1 MAVRTLLETIGN
13 SRVGRSQMP
22 DLKSKTLSS
31 QSLGAAIPP
40 EIVYQILTYQFRDL
54 LRNDHPGT
62 AEKFNENLT
71 TFVKSNLTVNKTF
84 SHICQVLI
92 YRYCNL
98 TTAKRFHGLLQTLKG
113 NRCLCNKIE
122 VADFQELT
130 SIGLGRSSEMN
141 KMIKNLTNET
151 LLEFLM
157 LTKANLRE
165 FLACENIQDDLD
177 DNIIKYIL
185 SPGKVL
191 SVVDFCGC
199 SGTTFTE
206 SFIKALDK
214 YYPNKSIDQYRLEP
228 IQQNYQITCLGLNDC
243 IDLPSHVL
251 WKILKMLPE
260 LQKLDLSHT
269 SIDDST
275 LYHGIPHWKNLT
287 HLSLATCL
295 QVTPRAVLEFFSH
308 HPTITD
314 PDNTSTLEWLNV
326 SVIAHSSSWNEV
338 HTMFLLKKL
347 CQHGHNKTLQYLNIG
362 GLPLHVAPS
371 FNEDPI
377 SESTYYYQCRD
388 SLQFIKWNFP
398 KLKSLS
404 IKGNSIPISTLVEFL
419 TPIDQDHPNCAQKLK
434 FLNISGNSYVNKWT
448 IQDSLLYTCSP
459 SLVALEVS
467 FDSWQQ
473 IEKLNDRHE
482 IIAYRY
488 KNPNSVIKDIST
500 AEQVKWKCYIDSSY
514 GRRYWL
520 YKTDPFLNRD
530 DLDSKSNLTR
540 YDFEGHKIIE
550 IINQPDFLK
559 FAQSKIMLGCG
570 LVPQSGIRRKL
581 CYRDL
586 KPPVS
591 QFLNRKGAISL
602 GDTPLPII
610 TPTLPRGGWRIIH
623 NEDDNNSH
631 VEDSQNHVNA
641 IPRRNSLLSRP
652 TLRSNNGSS
661 SANPF
666 AINVSPASQIRDGLY
681 WDRSVHDLRELSLQ
695 EQRIQELADEQQE
708 LRTIANFEETDD
720 EYLHDPD
727 LQRRRSQLHLFESS
741 RSRSGNK
748 TRPSLTG
755 EHSSSASFLSF
766 SHFNHLHKRKNY
778 YFTHPDEFVYDPKD
792 PLTTQRYRL
801 HFEIVNEYQVFG
813 CIERGMYR
821 YYSLKA

>member
-1 MAVRTLLETIGN
+1 
-13 SRVGRSQMP
+13 MP
-22 DLKSKTLSS
+22 DLKSNISPT
-31 QSLGAAIPP
+31 QSLEGSIPP

-113 NRCLCNKIE
+113 NKTLCNKVE

-199 SGTTFTE
+199 SGTSFTE
-206 SFIKALDK
+206 SFIKGLGK
-214 YYPNKSIDQYRLEP
+214 YYPSKSIDQYQLEP

-362 GLPLHVAPS
+362 GLPLHIASS
-371 FNEDPI
+371 FNDDPI
-377 SESTYYYQCRD
+377 SESTYYHQCRD

-404 IKGNSIPISTLVEFL
+404 IKGNNVPISTLVEFL
-419 TPIDQDHPNCAQKLK
+419 TPNDQDHPDCVQKLK

-459 SLVALEVS
+459 TLVALEVS
-467 FDSWQQ
+467 FESWQQ

-488 KNPNSVIKDIST
+488 KNPNSIIKDIAT
-500 AEQVKWKCYIDSSY
+500 AEEVKWKCYIDSSY

-520 YKTDPFLNRD
+520 YRADPFLNRD
-530 DLDSKSNLTR
+530 DLESKSNLTR
-540 YDFEGHKIIE
+540 YDLEGHKIIE

-570 LVPQSGIRRKL
+570 LVPQSGVRRKL

-602 GDTPLPII
+602 GNTPLPII
-610 TPTLPRGGWRIIH
+610 SPTLPRGGWRIIH
-623 NEDDNNSH
+623 NENEHNNYIDTNQIH
-631 VEDSQNHVNA
+631 TTGITRENA
-641 IPRRNSLLSRP
+641 LLSRP
-652 TLRSNNGSS
+652 SLRGSYAS
-661 SANPF
+661 PQADPYAVNPSA
-666 AINVSPASQIRDGLY
+666 ASQIRDGLY

-708 LRTIANFEETDD
+708 LRTMANYEETDD

-727 LQRRRSQLHLFESS
+727 LQRRRSQLRLFESS

-748 TRPSLTG
+748 ARMSLTG
-755 EHSSSASFLSF
+755 EHSSSGSFLSF
-766 SHFNHLHKRKNY
+766 SHLNHLQKRKNY
-778 YFTHPDEFVYDPKD
+778 YYTHPDEFIYDLRD
-792 PLTTQRYRL
+792 PRTTQRYRL
-801 HFEIVNEYQVFG
+801 HFEVVNEYQVFG

>member
-1 MAVRTLLETIGN
+1 M
-13 SRVGRSQMP
+13 
-22 DLKSKTLSS
+22 
-31 QSLGAAIPP
+31 
-40 EIVYQILTYQFRDL
+40 
-54 LRNDHPGT
+54 
-62 AEKFNENLT
+62 
-71 TFVKSNLTVNKTF
+71 
-84 SHICQVLI
+84 
-92 YRYCNL
+92 
-98 TTAKRFHGLLQTLKG
+98 
-113 NRCLCNKIE
+113 
-122 VADFQELT
+122 
-130 SIGLGRSSEMN
+130 
-141 KMIKNLTNET
+141 
-151 LLEFLM
+151 
-157 LTKANLRE
+157 
-165 FLACENIQDDLD
+165 
-177 DNIIKYIL
+177 
-185 SPGKVL
+185 
-191 SVVDFCGC
+191 
-199 SGTTFTE
+199 
-206 SFIKALDK
+206 
-214 YYPNKSIDQYRLEP
+214 
-228 IQQNYQITCLGLNDC
+228 
-243 IDLPSHVL
+243 
-251 WKILKMLPE
+251 
-260 LQKLDLSHT
+260 
-269 SIDDST
+269 
-275 LYHGIPHWKNLT
+275 
-287 HLSLATCL
+287 
-295 QVTPRAVLEFFSH
+295 
-308 HPTITD
+308 
-314 PDNTSTLEWLNV
+314 
-326 SVIAHSSSWNEV
+326 
-338 HTMFLLKKL
+338 
-347 CQHGHNKTLQYLNIG
+347 
-362 GLPLHVAPS
+362 
-371 FNEDPI
+371 
-377 SESTYYYQCRD
+377 
-388 SLQFIKWNFP
+388 
-398 KLKSLS
+398 
-404 IKGNSIPISTLVEFL
+404 
-419 TPIDQDHPNCAQKLK
+419 
-434 FLNISGNSYVNKWT
+434 
-448 IQDSLLYTCSP
+448 
-459 SLVALEVS
+459 
-467 FDSWQQ
+467 
-473 IEKLNDRHE
+473 
-482 IIAYRY
+482 
-488 KNPNSVIKDIST
+488 
-500 AEQVKWKCYIDSSY
+500 
-514 GRRYWL
+514 
-520 YKTDPFLNRD
+520 
-530 DLDSKSNLTR
+530 DSKSNLTR

-623 NEDDNNSH
+623 NEGDNNSH

-652 TLRSNNGSS
+652 TLRSNDGSS

-778 YFTHPDEFVYDPKD
+778 YFTHPDEFVYDLKD

>member
-1 MAVRTLLETIGN
+1 MTDI
-13 SRVGRSQMP
+13 
-22 DLKSKTLSS
+22 KSKALTG
-31 QSLGAAIPP
+31 QSMGAIPP

-62 AEKFNENLT
+62 AEKFNENLA

-98 TTAKRFHGLLQTLKG
+98 TTAKRFHGLLQTLKA
-113 NRCLCNKIE
+113 NRVLCNKVE

-151 LLEFLM
+151 LLEFLV

-191 SVVDFCGC
+191 TVVDFCGC
-199 SGTTFTE
+199 SGTSFTE
-206 SFIKALDK
+206 SFIKALDRL
-214 YYPNKSIDQYRLEP
+214 YHLNKSTDQHLLEP

-251 WKILKMLPE
+251 WKIFKMLPE

-269 SIDDST
+269 SIDDNT
-275 LYHGIPHWKNLT
+275 LYNGIPHWKNLT

-314 PDNTSTLEWLNV
+314 SDNTSTLEWLNV

-338 HTMFLLKKL
+338 HTMLFLKKL
-347 CQHGHNKTLQYLNIG
+347 CQHGHSKTLQYLNIG
-362 GLPLHVAPS
+362 GLPLHMASS
-371 FNEDPI
+371 FSEDPI
-377 SESTYYYQCRD
+377 TESTYYYQCRD

-404 IKGNSIPISTLVEFL
+404 IKGNNVPISTLVEFL
-419 TPIDQDHPNCAQKLK
+419 TPIEQDYPNCIQKLK
-434 FLNISGNSYVNKWT
+434 VLNISGNSYINKWT

-459 SLVALEVS
+459 SLVALEVN
-467 FDSWQQ
+467 FESWQQ
-473 IEKLNDRHE
+473 IEKLNERHE
-482 IIAYRY
+482 IIAYKY
-488 KNPNSVIKDIST
+488 KNTSSIIKDTST

-530 DLDSKSNLTR
+530 DLESKSNITR
-540 YDFEGHKIIE
+540 YDAEGHKIIE

-559 FAQSKIMLGCG
+559 FAQNKIMLGCG

-602 GDTPLPII
+602 GNTPLPII
-610 TPTLPRGGWRIIH
+610 IPTLPRGGWRIIH
-623 NEDDNNSH
+623 NEDESNSDN
-631 VEDSQNHVNA
+631 DNHMA
-641 IPRRNSLLSRP
+641 TIPRRTPLLSRP
-652 TLRSNNGSS
+652 VLRSNNGPVRPDPIAG
-661 SANPF
+661 SAS
-666 AINVSPASQIRDGLY
+666 AAAQIRDGLY

-695 EQRIQELADEQQE
+695 EQRIQDLADEQQE
-708 LRTIANFEETDD
+708 LRTMANYEETDD

-727 LQRRRSQLHLFESS
+727 LERRRSQLRLFESS

-748 TRPSLTG
+748 ARPSLNR
-755 EHSSSASFLSF
+755 ENSSSGSFLSF
-766 SHFNHLHKRKNY
+766 SHLNHHRKHKNY
-778 YFTHPDEFVYDPKD
+778 YFAHPDEFIYDPSD
-792 PLTTQRYRL
+792 PWTTQRYRL
-801 HFEIVNEYQVFG
+801 HFEVVNEYQVFG

>member
-1 MAVRTLLETIGN
+1 
-13 SRVGRSQMP
+13 MP
-22 DLKSKTLSS
+22 DIKSKTLSGHS
-31 QSLGAAIPP
+31 MGTIPP
-40 EIVYQILTYQFRDL
+40 EIVYEILTYQFRDL

-62 AEKFNENLT
+62 AEKFNENLA

-84 SHICQVLI
+84 SHICRVLI

-98 TTAKRFHGLLQTLKG
+98 TTAKRFHGLLQTLKA
-113 NRCLCNKIE
+113 NRALCNKVE

-141 KMIKNLTNET
+141 KKIKNLTNET

-165 FLACENIQDDLD
+165 FLACENIEDDLD
-177 DNIIKYIL
+177 DNIIKYIF

-191 SVVDFCGC
+191 TVVDFCGC
-199 SGTTFTE
+199 SGTSFTQ
-206 SFIKALDK
+206 SFIKALEK
-214 YYPNKSIDQYRLEP
+214 LYHVNKSTDQHQLEP

-251 WKILKMLPE
+251 WKIFKMLPE

-269 SIDDST
+269 SIDDDT
-275 LYHGIPHWKNLT
+275 LYNGIPHWKNLT

-295 QVTPRAVLEFFSH
+295 QVTPRALLEFFSH

-362 GLPLHVAPS
+362 GLPLHIASS
-371 FNEDPI
+371 FSEDPI
-377 SESTYYYQCRD
+377 TESTYYYQCRD

-404 IKGNSIPISTLVEFL
+404 IKGNTVPISTLVEFL
-419 TPIDQDHPNCAQKLK
+419 TPIEQDHPNCVQKLK
-434 FLNISGNSYVNKWT
+434 VLNVSGNSYINKWT

-459 SLVALEVS
+459 SLVALEVN
-467 FDSWQQ
+467 FESWQQ
-473 IEKLNDRHE
+473 IEKLNERHE

-488 KNPNSVIKDIST
+488 KSTSSIIKDTST
-500 AEQVKWKCYIDSSY
+500 AERVKWKCYIDSSY

-530 DLDSKSNLTR
+530 DLESKSNLTR
-540 YDFEGHKIIE
+540 YDAEGHKIIE

-559 FAQSKIMLGCG
+559 FAQNKIMLGCG

-602 GDTPLPII
+602 GNTPLPIVI
-610 TPTLPRGGWRIIH
+610 PTLPRGGWRIIH
-623 NEDDNNSH
+623 NEDESNSDNDNRMITIS
-631 VEDSQNHVNA
+631 
-641 IPRRNSLLSRP
+641 RRTPLLSRSA
-652 TLRSNNGSS
+652 LRSNNG
-661 SANPF
+661 
-666 AINVSPASQIRDGLY
+666 PARPDPIAGNASTAAQIRDGLY

-695 EQRIQELADEQQE
+695 EQRIQDLADEQQE
-708 LRTIANFEETDD
+708 LRTMANYEETDD

-727 LQRRRSQLHLFESS
+727 LERRRSQLRLFESS
-741 RSRSGNK
+741 QLRSGNK
-748 TRPSLTG
+748 TRPSLNR
-755 EHSSSASFLSF
+755 ENSSSGSFLSF
-766 SHFNHLHKRKNY
+766 SHLNHLRKHKNY
-778 YFTHPDEFVYDPKD
+778 YFAHPDEFIYDPND
-792 PLTTQRYRL
+792 PRTTQRYRL
-801 HFEIVNEYQVFG
+801 HFEVVNEYQVFG